1 MRTRAAMIGVVAI
14 GMAAA
19 AAEDR
24 AVAVDE
30 AQAVPAAVDE
40 AQAVPAAADEVRAV
54 VRAAAV
60 AQEALAAGVDA
71 QVGSMPSAAM
81 PICPGAIWPREAKAG
96 C

>member
-1 MRTRAAMIGVVAI
+1 MIGVVAI

-19 AAEDR
+19 AEVR
-24 AVAVDE
+24 AAAAE
-30 AQAVPAAVDE
+30 AQAVPAAAE
-40 AQAVPAAADEVRAV
+40 AKAVPAAADEVRAV
-54 VRAAAV
+54 VRAVVRAAAV
-60 AQEALAAGVDA
+60 GQEALAAGVDA

>member
-19 AAEDR
+19 AAE
-24 AVAVDE
+24 A
-30 AQAVPAAVDE
+30 
-40 AQAVPAAADEVRAV
+40 RAV

-60 AQEALAAGVDA
+60 AQAALAAGVDV
-71 QVGSMPSAAM
+71 QVGSMPSAAT
-81 PICPGAIWPREAKAG
+81 PICPGAICPREAKAG